1 MPCPQATFPPR
12 QAAFHFLPGGA
23 EVRSVRFQQV
33 LAQPPADVLILLP
46 VGFRLGKPGFQFP
59 VLFRVLAFR
68 YPPCDEAGNLV
79 YLFDNFSMS
88 LLLLLHYYNE

>member
-12 QAAFHFLPGGA
+12 QAAFHFLPDGA

-79 YLFDNFSMS
+79 SFRQLFHVLVVIVT
-88 LLLLLHYYNE
+88 LL